1 MAKRTRHLQSNG
13 INPKYFTRGQ
23 IKFYLYMIPV
33 CLVMLLPI
41 VFIFMNAFK
50 PADELF
56 AYPPR
61 FFVREPT
68 LDNFLNLFEV
78 SSGTQ
83 VPVTR
88 YLFNSI
94 VAAAATVLGTIVIS
108 VAAAYI
114 FSKKKY
120 RFSKT
125 FFQMNNI
132 ALMFVSVAVAI
143 PRYFVVRYS
152 GIYDTFFANILPL
165 LVIPTGVFLI
175 KQFIDGIPNALI
187 DAAVIDGA
195 GNFRIVAQ
203 VILPLVKPAISTLTI
218 LAFQLSWNSVEAS
231 ANYITNETYKTFAY
245 YVSTLTNTTGN
256 AVAGAGISAAAT
268 LIMFLPNLILF
279 IIVQSRVMNTMT
291 HSGIK

>member
-1 MAKRTRHLQSNG
+1 MSKRKRHLQSSG
-13 INPKYFTRGQ
+13 INPKYFTMGQ
-23 IKFYLYMIPV
+23 IKFYVYMIPV
-33 CLVMLLPI
+33 CLIMLLPI

-61 FFVREPT
+61 FFVRKPT
-68 LDNFLNLFEV
+68 FDNFLNLFEV

-108 VAAAYI
+108 VASAYV
-114 FSKKKY
+114 FSKKRY
-120 RFSKT
+120 RFSKA

-143 PRYFVVRYS
+143 PRYFVIRYS

-175 KQFIDGIPNALI
+175 KQFIDGIPDALI

-203 VILPLVKPAISTLTI
+203 IILPLVKPAISTLTI
-218 LAFQLSWNSVEAS
+218 LAFQMSWNSVEAS

-245 YVSTLTNTTGN
+245 YVSTLSNTTGN